1 MAMTRSEYVVRRLV
15 QLIPALFGVTLVVFA
30 MLRLIPGDPVTA
42 LVGEHASDETIARV
56 RHSLGLDQP
65 IWLQYVYYL
74 RSLVT
79 LNLGESHRYGSP
91 VAALIGPRLTVSIAV
106 ALYTVVLTTLFSVPL
121 GVLSALYRDSWFDH
135 LVRSTLVVTMVMPT
149 FWVGIML
156 ILFFS
161 IRLGWFPVSGFGDG
175 IVGHLWHLFLPALT
189 LSLGLA
195 PILIRALRASMLQT
209 LSEEYVKTAR
219 AKGLAEG
226 LVIRRHVLRN
236 ALIPWATLLGVHTG
250 FLMGGTVITEK
261 VFALPGAGALLIDS
275 VAARDYPVVQA
286 LTLVF
291 ALLVILVNL
300 LTDLLYSFLDP
311 RVRY

>member
-1 MAMTRSEYVVRRLV
+1 MMRSEYVVRRLV
-15 QLIPALFGVTLVVFA
+15 QLVPALFGVTLIVFS
-30 MLRLIPGDPVTA
+30 MLHLIPGDPVTA
-42 LVGEHASDETIARV
+42 LVGEHATDETIARV
-56 RHSLGLDQP
+56 RASLGLDKP
-65 IWLQYVYYL
+65 LWLQYLYYL
-74 RSLVT
+74 RSLV
-79 LNLGESHRYGSP
+79 LLDLGESHRFGSP
-91 VAALIGPRLTVSIAV
+91 VASLIGPRLEVSIAV
-106 ALYTVVLTTLFSVPL
+106 ALYTVALTTTLSVPL
-121 GVLSALYRDSWFDH
+121 GILAALRQNSVFDH

-156 ILFFS
+156 VLLFS
-161 IRLGWFPVSGFGDG
+161 IKLGWFPVSGFGDG
-175 IVGHLWHLFLPALT
+175 LGGHVRHLFLPALT

-209 LSEEYVKTAR
+209 LSEEFVKTAR
-219 AKGLAEG
+219 AKGLSERE
-226 LVIRRHVLRN
+226 VIGRHVLRN
-236 ALIPWATLLGVHTG
+236 ALIPWVTLLGVHTG

-291 ALLVILVNL
+291 AVLVIGVNL
-300 LTDLLYSFLDP
+300 LTDLAYSFLDP